1 LEALALCTDQSKVPN
16 RCVTLWAYIDERNG
30 KLLEAG
36 LERTIISSPQSLSF
50 RDATK
55 LLDCSIE
62 DTPKEM
68 SSVKAVL
75 AGAERNLSLWSA
87 RHMQMNKAAQQREV
101 RLKAREMVAANT
113 NRSYRDDGAGGS
125 FQRSRGH
132 RLVDSALDLYAFA
145 LGTLMK
151 RAKQPIPRAAG
162 SGADRGGRLG
172 TAPLRRYIDG
182 LAQRQAL
189 SALCNY
195 GIPLTFDECRAVS
208 KKATDASNELTNLRS
223 SNTPRTRQ

>member
-16 RCVTLWAYIDERNG
+16 RCVTLWAYIDERDG

-162 SGADRGGRLG
+162 RLG

-223 SNTPRTRQ
+223 SNTPKTRQ